1 MPYLNLHH
9 QGGKR
14 DARQAPADEYKE
26 PEANYE
32 APADSYQEPDPSYS
46 VPTVPPVNTGYVNPQ
61 APTDKPVS
69 LWNKPGPS
77 SCGFGK
83 KTGFFFA
90 KSWISTKKPRIQGA
104 LNGHPLKSMILVHEQ
119 LKSSC
124 LVKPY
129 GEAPGMPGSIHAQ
142 RDRARNALLCR
153 VFIKNLFMAH
163 YIGRVKWCSLC
174 NVKKLPFWDK
184 I

>member
-1 MPYLNLHH
+1 MGPVGRKVQAFKWIGWKVAHLNLQH

-69 LWNKPGPS
+69 L
-77 SCGFGK
+77 
-83 KTGFFFA
+83 
-90 KSWISTKKPRIQGA
+90 
-104 LNGHPLKSMILVHEQ
+104 
-119 LKSSC
+119 
-124 LVKPY
+124 
-129 GEAPGMPGSIHAQ
+129 
-142 RDRARNALLCR
+142 
-153 VFIKNLFMAH
+153 
-163 YIGRVKWCSLC
+163 
-174 NVKKLPFWDK
+174 
-184 I
+184 